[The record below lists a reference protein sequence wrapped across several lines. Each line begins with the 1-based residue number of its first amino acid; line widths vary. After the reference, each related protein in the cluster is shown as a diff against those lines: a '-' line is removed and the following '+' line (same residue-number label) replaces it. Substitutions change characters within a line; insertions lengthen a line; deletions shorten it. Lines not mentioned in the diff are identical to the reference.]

1 MKCISQTAF
10 YVILAHSGATHG
22 LADTTADAVVGQANF
37 SHNQPNQPAGMPT
50 AGNLALSNAAHLAV
64 GPNGR
69 LFVADSDN
77 NRILSWPSAG
87 QFSNGQAADLVIGQ
101 PNFTSFAPGA
111 SPSALNLPQ
120 GLWVDSANNLWVADA
135 FNSRVLK
142 FLDPA
147 STDTFAD
154 LVIGQPDLSSSAP
167 NLGRGP
173 VDVDAASADSL
184 CFPGRVWA
192 GDGVVIIADSG
203 NSRVLL
209 YPAPTANKP
218 DATRVWGQFG
228 SLLCRAKNNDG
239 ACNDFGPTTAQNLF
253 NPIGIAVG
261 IHRRLYV
268 CDWNNNRVVWFNDF
282 LAGDDI
288 ADGVIGQPDFQSS
301 ACSGASAT
309 ALCQPVD
316 VAFGA
321 GRVIVADAGNNRVL
335 GFRIPNSFAAS
346 TVFGQLGIYTSN
358 AANHGLGF
366 ALTDANGLF
375 GPSGVAVDAALNLF
389 VADTLNS
396 RVLRF
401 DAPFGRGLKN
411 TPLDGDRDPIA
422 AYPVIP

>member
-1 MKCISQTAF
+1 MKRTVQIAF
-10 YVILAHSGATHG
+10 RAILPLAGAWQA
-22 LADTTADAVVGQANF
+22 LADTTADAVLGQANF
-37 SHNQPNQPAGMPT
+37 SQNQPNQPTGLPT
-50 AGNLALSNAAHLAV
+50 AGNLALSNAAHLAI

-69 LFVADSDN
+69 LFVADADN

-87 QFSNGQAADLVIGQ
+87 QFSNGESADLVIGQ
-101 PNFTSFAPGA
+101 PDFTSFGPGA
-111 SPSALNLPQ
+111 SATALNLPQ

-142 FLDPA
+142 FLNPA
-147 STDTFAD
+147 TTDTFAD
-154 LVIGQPDLSSSAP
+154 LVIGQPDFSSSAP

-209 YPAPTANKP
+209 YPVPTANKP

-228 SLLCRAKNNDG
+228 SLVCRAKNNDG
-239 ACNDFGPTTAQNLF
+239 ACNDFGDTTAQNLF

-261 IHRRLYV
+261 TNRRLYV
-268 CDWNNNRVVWFNDF
+268 CDWNNNRVVWFDDF
-282 LAGDDI
+282 LTGDDL

-301 ACSGASAT
+301 ACGGASAT
-309 ALCQPVD
+309 ALCQPID
-316 VAFGA
+316 VTIGA

-335 GFRIPNSFAAS
+335 GFGIPNPYAAS
-346 TVFGQLGIYTSN
+346 TVLGQLGSYTGN
-358 AANHGLGF
+358 AVNHGLGF

-375 GPSGVAVDAALNLF
+375 GPTGVAVDSALNLL

-401 DAPFGRGLKN
+401 DVPFGRGLKN
-411 TPLDGDRDPIA
+411 TPPNGGRDPLA
-422 AYPVIP
+422 AYPVFP